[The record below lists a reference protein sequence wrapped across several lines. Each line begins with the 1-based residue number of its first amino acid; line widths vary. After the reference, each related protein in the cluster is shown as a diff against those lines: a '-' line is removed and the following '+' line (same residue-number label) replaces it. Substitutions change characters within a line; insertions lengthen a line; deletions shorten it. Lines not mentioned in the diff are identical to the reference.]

1 MPKDLTREFVVT
13 GTYVDKQTGEPVS
26 SIAPISSGISKSGH
40 SYEIADVSSR
50 ETIEGQYRVGTR
62 LTGSM
67 TLTVAQVG
75 EDSAQNHHVVKL
87 GKQ

>member
-1 MPKDLTREFVVT
+1 MVKEYLVT
-13 GTYVDKQTGEPVS
+13 GCYADKLTGTLVS

-50 ETIEGQYRVGTR
+50 ESIEGQYRVGTR
-62 LTGSM
+62 LMGTM
-67 TLTVAQVG
+67 TLTVAQAEESRVQG
-75 EDSAQNHHVVKL
+75 QHAVKL

>member
-1 MPKDLTREFVVT
+1 MIKEYVVT
-13 GTYVDKQTGEPVS
+13 GTYVDKQSGKHVS
-26 SIAPISSGISKSGH
+26 SIAPISSGTSKSGGH
-40 SYEIADVSSR
+40 FYEIADVSSR

-67 TLTVAQVG
+67 TLTVAPAG
-75 EDSAQNHHVVKL
+75 EGGAQTVKL